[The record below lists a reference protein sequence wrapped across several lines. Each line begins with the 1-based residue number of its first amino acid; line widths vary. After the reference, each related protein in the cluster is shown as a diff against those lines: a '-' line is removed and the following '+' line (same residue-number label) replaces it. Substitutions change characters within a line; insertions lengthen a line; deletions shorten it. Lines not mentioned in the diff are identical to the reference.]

1 MDPQIDSPADRVVY
15 SAALFKLY
23 ENCDLRRLDELVIG
37 DETWLCYFEPLRKAV
52 KKDWVPKGGDVPQSA
67 RRCRPEKKVLYTT
80 FLDSKGIVLQKP
92 RKAGNT
98 ITGEYY
104 RGCVLSKMSKYY
116 QKKKLDQTCVGSN
129 LFMVM
134 HLYTSHGWNESILTK
149 KTFKLCNTLPAS
161 RILHHVIFLLLCC
174 FPRLQKRLSGR
185 KFNSCLALG
194 SAVFQCL
201 DHIPRE
207 DCKHAFEQWIQ
218 GLKKCITAKG
228 AHFEKKMQAK
238 NLFEWVKGTLNR
250 WSHLFP
256 KYLRTVNFHY
266 VCCPCMNLKSGFHYF
281 IRQHFFVCV
290 CWLLSWVVRRVQSSR
305 K

>member
-1 MDPQIDSPADRVVY
+1 M
-15 SAALFKLY
+15 LFWTFEKSS
-23 ENCDLRRLDELVIG
+23 EERLGTERWGCAPKRKTMPPREEGTLHNIFG
-37 DETWLCYFEPLRKAV
+37 LKGHCATETTQGRKHHY
-52 KKDWVPKGGDVPQSA
+52 G
-67 RRCRPEKKVLYTT
+67 R
-80 FLDSKGIVLQKP
+80 VLQRLCSFENEQILP
-92 RKAGNT
+92 
-98 ITGEYY
+98 
-104 RGCVLSKMSKYY
+104 
-116 QKKKLDQTCVGSN
+116 KKKARPNMRGIKPFHGNAPLHKSRLEREYLNKENIQTLQHPPCSPD
-129 LFMVM
+129 LAPCDFFFF
-134 HLYTSHGWNESILTK
+134 W
-149 KTFKLCNTLPAS
+149 
-161 RILHHVIFLLLCC
+161 CC

-185 KFNSCLALG
+185 KFNSRLALG
-194 SAVFQCL
+194 SAAFQCL

-256 KYLRTVNFHY
+256 KYLRTFNFHY

-281 IRQHFFVCV
+281 IRQHFFVCM